1 MTVSSRA
8 RIGLEVGA
16 VVLFAMAAASA
27 PSRAADLTNG
37 RKIAAV
43 KCQMCHGL
51 DGQAKLPE
59 APNLSGQVELYLTEQ
74 MKAFHDGVRKN
85 DMMSLVA
92 KTLSDNEIADLAAY
106 YAAIEVKIGKL
117 PGE

>member
-1 MTVSSRA
+1 MAVLSRA
-8 RIGLEVGA
+8 RIGLKFGA
-16 VVLFAMAAASA
+16 VALFAIAASGPA
-27 PSRAADLTNG
+27 RAADVANG

-51 DGQAKLPE
+51 DGLAKLPE
-59 APNLSGQVELYLTEQ
+59 APNLAGQTELYLAEQ
-74 MKAFHDGVRKN
+74 MKAFHDGARKN

-92 KTLSDNEIADLAAY
+92 PTLSENEIADLAAY
-106 YAAIEVKIGKL
+106 YAAIEVKIGKV

>member
-1 MTVSSRA
+1 MAITV
-8 RIGLEVGA
+8 A
-16 VVLFAMAAASA
+16 VLCAIAAAST
-27 PSRAADLTNG
+27 PGRAADIANG

-59 APNLSGQVELYLTEQ
+59 APNLSGQVELYLAEQ
-74 MKAFHDGVRKN
+74 LKAYHDGVRKN

-92 KTLSDNEIADLAAY
+92 KTLSENEIADLAAY
-106 YAAIEVKIGKL
+106 YAAIEIKIGKV

>member
-1 MTVSSRA
+1 MAFCTRA
-8 RIGLEVGA
+8 RLGLAIGVA
-16 VVLFAMAAASA
+16 VLSAAATASA
-27 PSRAADLTNG
+27 PTRAADVVNG

-51 DGQAKLPE
+51 DGRAKLPE
-59 APNLSGQVELYLTEQ
+59 APNLSGQAELYLAEQ

-85 DMMSLVA
+85 DMMTLVA
-92 KTLSDNEIADLAAY
+92 KTLSENEIADLAAY
-106 YAAIEVKIGKL
+106 YAAIEITIGKI

>member
-1 MTVSSRA
+1 MAVLSRA
-8 RIGLEVGA
+8 RIALEFGA
-16 VVLFAMAAASA
+16 VVLFAIAAGA
-27 PSRAADLTNG
+27 PSHAADVANG

-51 DGQAKLPE
+51 DGLAKLPE
-59 APNLSGQVELYLTEQ
+59 APNLAGQTKLYLAEQ

-92 KTLSDNEIADLAAY
+92 PTLSETEIADLAAY
-106 YAAIEVKIGKL
+106 YAAIEVKIGKV